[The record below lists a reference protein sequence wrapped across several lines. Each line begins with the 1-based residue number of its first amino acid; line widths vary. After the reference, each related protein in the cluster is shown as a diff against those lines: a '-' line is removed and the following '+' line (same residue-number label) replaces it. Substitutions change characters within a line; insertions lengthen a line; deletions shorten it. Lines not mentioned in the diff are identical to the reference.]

1 VPTESA
7 AVIPQP
13 RLPTSSPREA
23 LELIA
28 RRARQAV
35 QTNLVAILA
44 EVAGGMHVL
53 GGVDGHGAN
62 ELRGLV
68 LGPANGSRL
77 WRKLLADGRPYVI
90 DDVASDER
98 LSDIAAE
105 LALGRLMMIP
115 LESGGEIMG
124 ALVLASLPSR
134 ERFSTLDIEIATAFA
149 RSAADALE
157 LIRSQEITRRNA
169 ASEGRDRTV
178 RDLHDEVLQRLFA
191 IGLYLDRMEGLVSG
205 TAADTLG
212 VASVELNATIGEIR
226 TTIFSMSAAASG
238 GPTLREEL
246 LDIALGAIETLGFDV
261 HLVLEGTVDRA
272 ITTLPGHLRATLEES
287 LSTIARQASA
297 TRVDVLVRADDDHLS
312 LQISDNGHPLPAYA
326 REAMLTDGLLR
337 IASLGGSLDIGSS
350 PDGHGNIL
358 AWRVPIS
365 PESQTAD

>member
-1 VPTESA
+1 MPTESA

-13 RLPTSSPREA
+13 RLPTSSPRET

-35 QTNLVAILA
+35 RTNLVAILA

-115 LESGGEIMG
+115 LESGREIMG

-191 IGLYLDRMEGLVSG
+191 IGLYLDRMEGSVSG

-212 VASVELNATIGEIR
+212 VASVELNATISEIR

-238 GPTLREEL
+238 PTLREEL
-246 LDIALGAIETLGFDV
+246 LEIALGAIETLGFDV

-287 LSTIARQASA
+287 LSAIARQASA

-312 LQISDNGHPLPAYA
+312 LQVSDNGHPLPAYA

-350 PDGHGNIL
+350 PDDHGNIL